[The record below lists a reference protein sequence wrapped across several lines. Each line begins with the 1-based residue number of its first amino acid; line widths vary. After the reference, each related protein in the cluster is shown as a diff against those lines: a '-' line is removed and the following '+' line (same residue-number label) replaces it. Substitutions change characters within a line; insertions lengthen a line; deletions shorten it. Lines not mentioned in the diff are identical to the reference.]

1 MDARRGRRNQSGI
14 RGGIKAAAEIQAAA
28 TLCALGLD
36 GMRLLHTCDDAEAL
50 VMQVVAEQSVE
61 VLQQR
66 DKALAV
72 EIANAVG
79 KLFR

>member
-1 MDARRGRRNQSGI
+1 
-14 RGGIKAAAEIQAAA
+14 
-28 TLCALGLD
+28 
-36 GMRLLHTCDDAEAL
+36 MRLLRATDDAEAL
-50 VMQVVAEQSVE
+50 VLQVVAEESVT

-66 DKALAV
+66 DKALAA

>member
-1 MDARRGRRNQSGI
+1 
-14 RGGIKAAAEIQAAA
+14 
-28 TLCALGLD
+28 
-36 GMRLLHTCDDAEAL
+36 MRLLHTCDDAEAL